1 MATVYYDDDADLG
14 LIQSRKIA
22 VLGYGSQGHAHALS
36 LHDSG
41 CDVRVG
47 LPAGSKSRAKA
58 AEAGL
63 TVGTPEQVC
72 AWADLVMVLTP
83 DTGQRHLYAEAI
95 APSLKAGDAL
105 FFAHGFNMHF
115 GYITPPSDV
124 DVAMVAP
131 KAPGHTVRWQYEAG
145 QGTPVLVAV
154 AQDAS
159 GKAWDL
165 VKSYAKA
172 IGGTKAGALV
182 TTFQE
187 ETESDLFGEQA
198 VLCGGVTALVNMGFE
213 TLVAAGYQ
221 PEVAYFECLH
231 ELKLIVDLMQAG
243 GMNWM
248 RYSVSD
254 TAEYGDLTRGPR
266 VISEP
271 TREAMA
277 KILTDI
283 RSGDFAREWIAEDD
297 AGPAEL
303 RAAPQGSVDQPD
315 RASRPPATPDD
326 ELARR
331 ADRPRGA
338 RLMPDHVRNYVVAH
352 LPGDGIGP
360 EVTAVARDL
369 VDQAGKQHGF
379 SIDWRDC
386 PLGSEYYHKTGH
398 VLPDNELSELRKSD
412 SVLLGAV
419 GSPSVPP
426 GVLERGLLL
435 RLRFELD
442 LYVNLRPARLR
453 PGVASL
459 HGDSASL
466 ERGRRPREHR
476 RALRRRGRLGPSGHG
491 LRDRDRGVAEHAG
504 RRGAVRSLRGGTGG
518 QARRQA
524 DAGPQDQRA
533 DQRRQFVD
541 AGRPGGGRARPASS
555 LTTRTWTRLACTWSA
570 TQAGST

>member
-1 MATVYYDDDADLG
+1 MATVYYDDEADLG
-14 LIQSRKIA
+14 LIQGRKIA

-36 LHDSG
+36 LRDSG

-47 LPAGSKSRAKA
+47 LQEGSKSRVI
-58 AEAGL
+58 AEQAGL
-63 TVGTPEQVC
+63 TVGTPADVC

-83 DTGQRHLYAEAI
+83 DTGQRRLYAEAI

-105 FFAHGFNMHF
+105 FFAHGFNIHF
-115 GYITPPSDV
+115 GYITPPVDV

-154 AQDAS
+154 GQDAT

-266 VISEP
+266 VIAEP

-277 KILTDI
+277 KILADI
-283 RSGDFAREWIAEDD
+283 RSGDFAREWVAEDD
-297 AGPAEL
+297 AG
-303 RAAPQGSVDQPD
+303 
-315 RASRPPATPDD
+315 RPNF
-326 ELARR
+326 E
-331 ADRPRGA
+331 
-338 RLMPDHVRNYVVAH
+338 
-352 LPGDGIGP
+352 
-360 EVTAVARDL
+360 
-369 VDQAGKQHGF
+369 
-379 SIDWRDC
+379 
-386 PLGSEYYHKTGH
+386 
-398 VLPDNELSELRKSD
+398 
-412 SVLLGAV
+412 
-419 GSPSVPP
+419 
-426 GVLERGLLL
+426 
-435 RLRFELD
+435 RLRQ
-442 LYVNLRPARLR
+442 A
-453 PGVASL
+453 AST
-459 HGDSASL
+459 SQI
-466 ERGRRPREHR
+466 ERTGKP
-476 RALRRRGRLGPSGHG
+476 LRRMMSWLNAP
-491 LRDRDRGVAEHAG
+491 
-504 RRGAVRSLRGGTGG
+504 T
-518 QARRQA
+518 
-524 DAGPQDQRA
+524 DQE
-533 DQRRQFVD
+533 D
-541 AGRPGGGRARPASS
+541 
-555 LTTRTWTRLACTWSA
+555 
-570 TQAGST
+570 